1 MMHILITGKNSYVG
15 TSLEKWL
22 MEESDKYRVD
32 TIDMQIESWKNS
44 SFAKYDVV
52 FHVAGIAHS
61 DMKKVSEEQ
70 KKEYYKVNT
79 DLAIEVAK
87 KAKEEGIKQ
96 FIFMSSAI
104 VYGDSSPIGV
114 SKIITENTIPQPK
127 NFYGDTKLKAEEGI
141 RTLIDNNFKVCII
154 RSPMIYGKG
163 SKGNYSILSKWAVR
177 LLIFP
182 NIKNNRSMI
191 YIDNLC
197 EFIKLMIDNEEGGIF
212 FPQNKEYVQ
221 TADMVSII
229 AKVNGKQIMLTTLFN
244 PLIKL
249 FGKHIKVLNK
259 VFGNLV
265 YAKNLSKYKQ
275 EYALVDF
282 KDSIM
287 RTEK

>member
-1 MMHILITGKNSYVG
+1 
-15 TSLEKWL
+15 
-22 MEESDKYRVD
+22 
-32 TIDMQIESWKNS
+32 
-44 SFAKYDVV
+44 
-52 FHVAGIAHS
+52 
-61 DMKKVSEEQ
+61 MKKVSEEQ